1 MKHKFWL
8 NQEFS
13 GLWMWAIGLALLA
26 GVCGA
31 DSAVAATAKEI
42 DVSVDVALEN
52 FEKDVD
58 GAKQFLANAKGLLV
72 FPKVIKA
79 GVGFGG
85 EYGEGALRINGKTV
99 AYYNTM
105 AASFG
110 LQFGAQAKTILL
122 VFLDEDALTRFRKS
136 EGWKVGVDGSVA
148 VVVIGAGTSLDS
160 SKLNQPIV
168 GFVLDQKG
176 LMYNLTLEGSK
187 ITKINR

>member
-1 MKHKFWL
+1 MG
-8 NQEFS
+8 S
-13 GLWMWAIGLALLA
+13 IGLALLA
-26 GVCGA
+26 GVWGV

-42 DVSVDVALEN
+42 DVSVDVTLEK
-52 FEKDVD
+52 FEKEVA
-58 GAKQFLANAKGLLV
+58 GAKQFLADAKGLLV

-85 EYGEGALRINGKTV
+85 EIGEGALRIGGKTV

-105 AASFG
+105 AGSFG
-110 LQFGAQAKTILL
+110 LQFGAQFKTILL
-122 VFLDEDALTRFRKS
+122 VFLDAEALTRFRKS

-148 VVVIGAGTSLDS
+148 VIAIGAGTSLDS

-187 ITKINR
+187 ITKINK

>member
-1 MKHKFWL
+1 MRHKFW
-8 NQEFS
+8 
-13 GLWMWAIGLALLA
+13 GLWIWAIGLAWLA
-26 GVCGA
+26 GSWGA
-31 DSAVAATAKEI
+31 ESAVAATAKEI
-42 DVSVDVALEN
+42 DVSVDVALEK
-52 FEKDVD
+52 FEKEVD
-58 GAKQFLANAKGLLV
+58 GAKKFLANAKGLLV
-72 FPKVIKA
+72 FPSVIKA

-85 EYGEGALRINGKTV
+85 EYGEGSLRINGKTV
-99 AYYNTM
+99 DYYNTM

-187 ITKINR
+187 FTKIDK